1 MYYFNEYDYVLVY
14 RIVCFNHFCQ
24 QFDIS
29 KYWKTRKHTATMVF
43 TFYIQTTSVVE
54 EIADFLLSFTR
65 NFVVSVRRSFL
76 FLCVLWEMLCT
87 HLGLPYNYF
96 AIFPSC
102 YTRITDEGPKKLHL
116 A

>member
-1 MYYFNEYDYVLVY
+1 MYYFNEYDYVVVY

-54 EIADFLLSFTR
+54 DIADFLLSFTG

-76 FLCVLWEMLCT
+76 FLCVPGKCCALTWVFHITILQYFRLAIPGSLMK
-87 HLGLPYNYF
+87 GRRNY
-96 AIFPSC
+96 I
-102 YTRITDEGPKKLHL
+102 
-116 A
+116 